1 MISNF
6 STIKIAGP
14 AGSGIKSAGQLFS
27 KFLIDHGFNLADYS
41 EYPSLVRGGHNTYQI
56 TFSDKKVF
64 STHFNIDL
72 FFSVYPGHWQQHLEE
87 FTKDTLVFSDEDFP
101 ETKSKA
107 KFISLPLKEMA
118 TQAGSLLVIN
128 ILCLG
133 IAAYLYNLDIKL
145 IKDHLCESYGKHGE
159 LNLNAFNIAYNYA
172 TKNFSK
178 LQIKIKKPKKNI
190 KMGFYDGNEAFGW
203 GFIKGGGVFYSA
215 YPMTPATGALHFL
228 ASKQAEYRLT
238 VVHPEDEI
246 SSANMAAGAAF
257 TGARAATGTSG
268 GGFALMNEA
277 VSFCGITEIG
287 MVYYL
292 VSRPGPATGL
302 PTWTSQG
309 DLFHA
314 IYSGHGEFPKVVLAP
329 GDIDESF
336 ELSHTALNLAA
347 QLQTPIIVL
356 SDKLLGESSASTKYF
371 PDIEVKIDK
380 GKLLNEIDSD
390 DFKRY
395 EFTKDGISPLSL
407 PGTVGGEFL
416 ANSYEHDESGFATE
430 DADLSEKMFNK
441 RMLKVKTALK
451 ISPKANFFGS
461 KTAKKLIIAW
471 GSPKGAI
478 LEALKLMDNK
488 RDFAFLQ
495 LKTLW
500 PINPEIKTIINA
512 FKEVIV
518 IENNGTSQ
526 LVTLL
531 RSQFE
536 FNPSKII
543 NKNNGRPFFPE
554 EIIGLLKSRPVKGD
568 ARRAEGLKL

>member
-1 MISNF
+1 MTLNF

-27 KFLIDHGFNLADYS
+27 KLLINHNFNLIDYG

-64 STHFNIDL
+64 STHFNVDL
-72 FFSVYPGHWQQHLEE
+72 FFSVYPGHWQQHQQE
-87 FTKDTLVFSDEDFP
+87 FTKSTLVFSDEDFSGV
-101 ETKSKA
+101 KNKA
-107 KFISLPLKEMA
+107 KFLRLPLKEMA
-118 TQAGSLLVIN
+118 TEAGSLMVVN
-128 ILCLG
+128 TLCLG
-133 IAAYLYNLDIKL
+133 VATYLYNLDIKTA
-145 IKDHLCESYGKHGE
+145 KDYISEAYCKYSEI
-159 LNLNAFNIAYNYA
+159 NLKAFNIAYSYA
-172 TKNFSK
+172 KENFSK
-178 LQIKIKKPKKNI
+178 FQIKIKKPSKKT
-190 KMGFYDGNEAFGW
+190 KMGFYEGNEAYGW
-203 GFIKGGGVFYSA
+203 GFIKGGGTFYSA

-228 ASKQAEYRLT
+228 ASKQTGYKLT

-246 SSANMAAGAAF
+246 ASANMAAGAAF
-257 TGARAATGTSG
+257 TGARSATGTSG

-336 ELSHTALNLAA
+336 ELSHIALDLAA

-356 SDKLLGESSASTKYF
+356 SDKLISESSGSTKYF
-371 PDIEVKIDK
+371 PDIEVKINK
-380 GKLLNEIDSD
+380 GKILNEIEND
-390 DFKRY
+390 DYKRY
-395 EFTKDGISPLSL
+395 AFTKDGISPVSL
-407 PGTVGGEFL
+407 PGTPDGEFL
-416 ANSYEHDESGFATE
+416 SNSYEHDEYGFSTE
-430 DADLSEKMFNK
+430 DANLSEKMFQK
-441 RMLKVKTALK
+441 RMLKNKTALK
-451 ISPKANFFGS
+451 ICPKANFFGS
-461 KTAKKLIIAW
+461 KTAKKLIISW

-478 LEALKLMDNK
+478 LEALKLMEDKEN
-488 RDFAFLQ
+488 FAFLQ

-500 PINPEIKTIINA
+500 PINPEIKTIINS
-512 FKEVIV
+512 FKEIIV
-518 IENNGTSQ
+518 IENNGTNQ

-531 RSQFE
+531 KSQFD
-536 FNPSKII
+536 FNPTRAI

-554 EIIGLLKSRPVKGD
+554 EIIKLLKI
-568 ARRAEGLKL
+568 

>member
-1 MISNF
+1 MILNS

-27 KFLIDHGFNLADYS
+27 KLLIDHGFNLVDYG

-64 STHFNIDL
+64 STHFNVDL
-72 FFSVYPGHWQQHLEE
+72 FFSVYPGHWQQHLKE
-87 FTKDTLVFSDEDFP
+87 FTKNTLVFSDEDFS
-101 ETKSKA
+101 EVKSKSN
-107 KFISLPLKEMA
+107 FLNLPLKEMA
-118 TQAGSLLVIN
+118 TQAGSLLVVN
-128 ILCLG
+128 TLCLG
-133 IAAYLYNLDIKL
+133 VAAYLYNLDTKL
-145 IKDHLCESYGKHGE
+145 AKDLICEAYVKYAD

-172 TKNFSK
+172 KENFSK
-178 LQIKIKKPKKNI
+178 FQIKINKSKKI
-190 KMGFYDGNEAFGW
+190 VKMGFYDGNEAFGW

-228 ASKQAEYRLT
+228 ASKQAEFRLT

-257 TGARAATGTSG
+257 TGARSATGTSG

-277 VSFCGITEIG
+277 VSFCGIAEIG

-336 ELSHTALNLAA
+336 ELSHNALDLAA
-347 QLQTPIIVL
+347 ELQTPVIVL
-356 SDKLLGESSASTKYF
+356 SDKLIGESSASTKFF
-371 PDIEVKIDK
+371 PDIEVKINK
-380 GKLLNEIDSD
+380 GKILNEIDSD

-395 EFTKDGISPLSL
+395 AFTKDGISPLSL

-416 ANSYEHDESGFATE
+416 ANSYEHDEYGFATE

-461 KTAKKLIIAW
+461 KNAKKLIISW

-488 RDFAFLQ
+488 EDFAFLQ

-500 PINPEIKTIINA
+500 PINPEIKNIIDA
-512 FKEVIV
+512 FKETIV
-518 IENNGTSQ
+518 IENNGTNQ
-526 LVTLL
+526 LITLL
-531 RSQFE
+531 KSQFD
-536 FNPSKII
+536 FHPTKII

-554 EIIGLLKSRPVKGD
+554 EIIDLLTKK
-568 ARRAEGLKL
+568 

>member
-1 MISNF
+1 MTSNF

-27 KFLIDHGFNLADYS
+27 KLLISHGFQLADYS

-56 TFSDKKVF
+56 TFSDQKVY

-72 FFSVYPGHWQQHLEE
+72 FFSVYPNHWQSHLKE
-87 FTKDTLVFSDEDFP
+87 FTKNTVVFSDEDF
-101 ETKSKA
+101 TSVKSPA
-107 KFISLPLKEMA
+107 KFVRLPLKELA

-128 ILCLG
+128 TLCLG
-133 IAAYLYNLDIKL
+133 IATFLYDLDVKTAKTL
-145 IKDHLCESYGKHGE
+145 ISESYGKHSE
-159 LNLNAFNIAYNYA
+159 LNLTAFDLAYSYA
-172 TKNFSK
+172 QENLSK
-178 LQIKIKKPKKNI
+178 FKIKIKKPTKKI
-190 KMGFYDGNEAFGW
+190 KMGFYDGNEAYGW
-203 GFIKGGGVFYSA
+203 GFIKGGGTFYSA

-228 ASKQAEYRLT
+228 ASKQAEFKLT

-302 PTWTSQG
+302 PTWTGQG
-309 DLFHA
+309 DLLHA

-336 ELSHTALNLAA
+336 ELSHTALDLAA
-347 QLQTPIIVL
+347 QLQTPVIVL
-356 SDKLLGESSASTKYF
+356 SDKLIGESSASTKYF
-371 PDIEVKIDK
+371 PDVKVKIDN
-380 GKLLNEIDSD
+380 GKVIEEIKDA
-390 DFKRY
+390 DFQRY
-395 EFTKDGISPLSL
+395 AFTKDGISPLSL
-407 PGTVGGEFL
+407 PGTPNGEFL
-416 ANSYEHDESGFATE
+416 ANSYEHDEFGFSTE
-430 DADLSEKMFNK
+430 EADLSEKMFKK
-441 RMLKVKTALK
+441 RMLKTKTAIK

-461 KTAKKLIIAW
+461 KEAKKIIIAW

-478 LEALKLMDNK
+478 LEALKLMNNEQDY
-488 RDFAFLQ
+488 AFLQ

-500 PINPEIKTIINA
+500 PINPNIKTIIDA
-512 FKEVIV
+512 FKEIIV
-518 IENNGTSQ
+518 IENNGTNQ
-526 LVTLL
+526 LITLL
-531 RSQFE
+531 KSQFE
-536 FNPSKII
+536 FNPTKII

-554 EIIGLLKSRPVKGD
+554 EIIDLLNSKK
-568 ARRAEGLKL
+568 